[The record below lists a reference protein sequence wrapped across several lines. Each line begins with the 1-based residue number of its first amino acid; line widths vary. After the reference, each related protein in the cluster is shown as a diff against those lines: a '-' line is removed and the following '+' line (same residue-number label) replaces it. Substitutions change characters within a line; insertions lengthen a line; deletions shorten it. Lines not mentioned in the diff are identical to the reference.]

1 MSRVGSVAG
10 LTLLLA
16 FTFTAG
22 EALAAERMVILEY
35 FTSTT

>member
-1 MSRVGSVAG
+1 MSRVGSIAG

-16 FTFTAG
+16 FTFAAG
-22 EALAAERMVILEY
+22 EALAAERMVVLEY